1 MDAHIPCP
9 LCRHDNPSENRFCGH
24 CGAPLAGSEQLAL
37 RQANSPNIVDRSLPA
52 RFGPVGKALALGL
65 AALAAETG
73 LAWLRRRNE
82 RFNQPS
88 PLNDR
93 SAELA
98 VPEDFFSQSLEE
110 VFVQLQ
116 EGGSRDRIF
125 ARRVVRFSNIARPAD
140 RSSR

>member
-1 MDAHIPCP
+1 MDAYIPCP
-9 LCRHDNPSENRFCGH
+9 LCRHHNPSENRFCGR
-24 CGAPLAGSEQLAL
+24 CGASLAASEQLAL
-37 RQANSPNIVDRSLPA
+37 RQENSPTIVDRSLPA

-65 AALAAETG
+65 ATLAAEAG

-98 VPEDFFSQSLEE
+98 VPEYFFSQSLEE

-125 ARRVVRFSNIARPAD
+125 ARRVVRSSNIARPAD

>member
-9 LCRHDNPSENRFCGH
+9 LCRHDNPSENRFCGR
-24 CGAPLAGSEQLAL
+24 CGASLACSEQLAL
-37 RQANSPNIVDRSLPA
+37 RQENSPTIVDRSLPA
-52 RFGPVGKALALGL
+52 RFGPAGKALALGL
-65 AALAAETG
+65 AALAAEAG

-98 VPEDFFSQSLEE
+98 VPEYFFSQSLEE
-110 VFVQLQ
+110 VLVQLQ

-125 ARRVVRFSNIARPAD
+125 ARRVVRSSNIARPAD

>member
-52 RFGPVGKALALGL
+52 RFGRVGKALALGL

-88 PLNDR
+88 ALNDR

>member
-1 MDAHIPCP
+1 MDAHIPCL
-9 LCRHDNPSENRFCGH
+9 LCRHDNPSENRFCGR
-24 CGAPLAGSEQLAL
+24 CGASLAASEQLAL
-37 RQANSPNIVDRSLPA
+37 RQENSPTIVDRSLPA
-52 RFGPVGKALALGL
+52 RFGPAGKALALGL
-65 AALAAETG
+65 VALAAEAG

-82 RFNQPS
+82 RFDQPS

-98 VPEDFFSQSLEE
+98 VPEYFFSQSLEE
-110 VFVQLQ
+110 VLVLLQ

-125 ARRVVRFSNIARPAD
+125 ARRVVRYSNIARPAD

>member
-24 CGAPLAGSEQLAL
+24 CGASLAGSEQLAL
-37 RQANSPNIVDRSLPA
+37 RQGNTPNIVDRSLPA

-88 PLNDR
+88 PFNDR

-98 VPEDFFSQSLEE
+98 VPEYFFSQSLEE

-125 ARRVVRFSNIARPAD
+125 ARRVVRFSSIARPAD

>member
-9 LCRHDNPSENRFCGH
+9 LCRHDNPSENRFCGR
-24 CGAPLAGSEQLAL
+24 CGASLAGSEQLAL
-37 RQANSPNIVDRSLPA
+37 RQENSPTIVDRSLPA
-52 RFGPVGKALALGL
+52 RFGPAGKALALGL
-65 AALAAETG
+65 AALAAEAG

-88 PLNDR
+88 SLNER

-98 VPEDFFSQSLEE
+98 VPEYFFSQSLEE
-110 VFVQLQ
+110 VLVQLQ

-125 ARRVVRFSNIARPAD
+125 ARRVVRSSNIARPAD

>member
-1 MDAHIPCP
+1 MDTHIPCP
-9 LCRHDNPSENRFCGH
+9 LCRQDNPSENRFCGR
-24 CGAPLAGSEQLAL
+24 CGASLTSSEQLAL
-37 RQANSPNIVDRSLPA
+37 RQENSPTIVDRSLPA
-52 RFGPVGKALALGL
+52 RFGPAGKALALGL
-65 AALAAETG
+65 AALAAEAS

-82 RFNQPS
+82 RFNQRS

-98 VPEDFFSQSLEE
+98 VPEYFLSQSLEE

-125 ARRVVRFSNIARPAD
+125 ARRVVRSSNIARPAD